1 MNIIATEEFESV
13 GVRHMIYLNLNA
25 IVVQIVLVAQNL
37 VSFLQDSLLLT
48 ILV

>member
-1 MNIIATEEFESV
+1 MNIIATKEFDSV
-13 GVRHMIYLNLNA
+13 GVRHVIYFNLNA

-37 VSFLQDSLLLT
+37 VNFLQDSLLLT